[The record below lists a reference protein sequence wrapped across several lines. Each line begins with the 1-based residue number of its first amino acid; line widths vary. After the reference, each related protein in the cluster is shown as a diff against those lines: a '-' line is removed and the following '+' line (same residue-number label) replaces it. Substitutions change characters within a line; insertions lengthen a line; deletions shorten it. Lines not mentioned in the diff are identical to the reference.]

1 MSNGVKIHR
10 VALVGAG
17 PGDPGLLTRRGGEL
31 LACAD
36 VVIYDQL
43 ANARLLALAPAGSER
58 IDVGKRAGRCATP
71 QETINELIV
80 KHAMIGKRVV
90 RLKGGD
96 PYVFGRGAEEAEYL
110 RARGIPFE
118 VVPGVTAALGASAY
132 AGIPL
137 THREYA
143 SAVAFVTGH
152 GEMAEKRLD
161 WANLARFPGTL
172 VVYMGVRRLHEH
184 VDALLAYGKD
194 AETPAAIVER
204 GTLARGRVIVGDLAS
219 IADRALAANVKAPAL
234 LIVGDVVALRPVLD
248 WFDESP
254 LAGLSIVVTRP
265 SAEFEIAA
273 RSLEALGAEAI
284 AASTVVIEPP
294 DDLAPIDAA
303 IQSIKMY
310 DWIVFTSAN
319 GVRFFFDRVLRL
331 GFDARVLGGVR
342 IAAIG
347 PATADALA
355 DYSLKADLIPHKYRS
370 EELAAEL
377 AAVAVGKRVLLARAD
392 RGRSLLKDELEAIAH
407 VDQIAVYKNRDAT
420 SIDSAV
426 IERIDDGTIDWVVLT
441 SSAIARRFLE
451 LLPESTRSRIKGN
464 VRIATISPVTSAT
477 VRELGFEVD
486 LEAST
491 YTWEG
496 IVQALTQASKPIR

>member
-1 MSNGVKIHR
+1 MINGVEIHR

-17 PGDPGLLTRRGGEL
+17 PGDPGLLTRRGVEL
-31 LACAD
+31 LARAQ

-43 ANARLLALAPAGSER
+43 ANARLLALAPAEAER

-80 KHAMIGKRVV
+80 KHAIIGRRVV

-137 THREYA
+137 THRDFA

-184 VDALLAYGKD
+184 VNALLGNGKD
-194 AETPAAIVER
+194 ATTSAAIVER
-204 GTLARGRVIVGDLAS
+204 GTLAGGRVIVGDLAS
-219 IADRALAANVKAPAL
+219 IADRAVQANVKAPAL
-234 LIVGDVVALRPVLD
+234 LIVGEVVARRSVLD
-248 WFDESP
+248 WFEESP
-254 LAGLSIVVTRP
+254 LAGLRIVVTRP
-265 SAEFEIAA
+265 SAEFESAA

-284 AASTVVIEPP
+284 AAPTVVVEPP
-294 DDLAPIDAA
+294 DDFSQVDAA
-303 IQSIKMY
+303 IQSMNSY

-319 GVRFFFDRVLRL
+319 GVRHFLDRVLRL

-347 PATADALA
+347 PSTAEALA
-355 DYSLKADLIPHKYRS
+355 RYSLKADLIPHKFRS
-370 EELAAEL
+370 EELAGEL
-377 AAVAVGKRVLLARAD
+377 AEIALGKRVLLARAD
-392 RGRSLLKDELEAIAH
+392 RGRTLLKDELDAIAH
-407 VDQIAVYKNRDAT
+407 VDQIAVYKNRDAI
-420 SIDSAV
+420 SLDPAV
-426 IERIDDGTIDWVVLT
+426 IERIDEGTIDWVILT

-451 LLPESTRSRIKGN
+451 LLPESTRVRMKEN
-464 VRIATISPVTSAT
+464 VRIATISPVTSAA
-477 VRELGFEVD
+477 VRELGCEVD

-496 IVQALTQASKPIR
+496 IVQALTRVSKPAR